1 MYYIV
6 LDLEANTRRYKTNK
20 PTEIVEI
27 SAFKLDSKTFKVI
40 DEFCS
45 LVKPS
50 TSISTYTEVLT
61 GISDITVQDAPTFPE
76 MLEWFHYFL
85 EAECIIVTWGNS
97 DFKFLKNDCT
107 LHNIEWNMPKF
118 IDLQHMMYHAFED
131 LFENIPN
138 LKYAMEVMGLK
149 WRGKAHR
156 ARTDARNTVK
166 LFRDVMKRID
176 VNGSY
181 QRSAASALFYRG
193 ELNVNGRKRLVRWVV
208 HAMTSYNK
216 YDLTWEEFTK
226 ESNWIQIMSSFELN
240 PEQIMVIKGYF
251 ETACENA
258 KERLELSVKQ

>member
-27 SAFKLDSKTFKVI
+27 SAFKLDSKTLKVLG
-40 DEFCS
+40 EFCS

-50 TSISTYTEVLT
+50 TSISTYTETLT
-61 GISDITVQDAPTFPE
+61 GISDKTVQDAPTFPE

-85 EAECIIVTWGNS
+85 EVKCVIVTWGNADS
-97 DFKFLKNDCT
+97 NFLENDCI
-107 LHNIEWNMPKF
+107 LHNINWDMPRF
-118 IDLQHMMYHAFED
+118 IDLQHVMYHAFED
-131 LFENIPN
+131 LFENTPN

-149 WRGKAHR
+149 WTGKAHR

-193 ELNVNGRKRLVRWVV
+193 KLNVNGRKRLVRWVV

-226 ESNWIQIMSSFELN
+226 ESNWTQIMSSFELN